1 MEKKKETYAF
11 TGLGFPVQIID
22 CPMKKILGEWVIDIN
37 LNALQLWVFNELIHK
52 KSPLSGKEMRF
63 MRKFMHLT
71 TEAFGKRLGVSHA
84 AVVKWEKEQAKLSAV
99 QEIYIRMVF
108 SELLKNMEINAIFK
122 DITPEILSGAKEN
135 NLPLVVNPEVLED
148 AV

>member
-1 MEKKKETYAF
+1 MEKKKEKYTF
-11 TGLGFPVQIID
+11 MGLGFPVQIID

-52 KSPLSGKEMRF
+52 KSPLTGKEMRF

-71 TEAFGKRLGVSHA
+71 TEGFGKRLGVSHA
-84 AVVKWEKEQAKLSAV
+84 AVVKWEKEQSKISSV

-122 DITPEILSGAKEN
+122 DITPETLSGAKES
-135 NLPLVVNPEVLED
+135 NLPLAVNSEVLED

>member
-1 MEKKKETYAF
+1 MEKKKETYTFA
-11 TGLGFPVQIID
+11 GLGFPVQIID

-52 KSPLSGKEMRF
+52 KSPLTGKEMRF

-71 TEAFGKRLGVSHA
+71 TEGFGKRLDVSHA
-84 AVVKWEKEQAKLSAV
+84 AVVKWEKEQSKLSSV

-122 DITPEILSGAKEN
+122 DITPETLSGAQKS
-135 NLPLVVNPEVLED
+135 NLPLMVNSEVLED